1 MKIEMF
7 NLSYIIYAVLF
18 FLLLVFCLLLL
29 KDKSDSYKKRFI
41 SGLLFFALIVHF
53 LKLAFEPY
61 INDPTAIRKITP
73 ENICA
78 LSTLVFPFVF
88 LSKSKV
94 LKDYM
99 FYIGVLS
106 GTLAI
111 FFPVE
116 AFGKDAFIFD
126 TVRFYIAHI
135 IITVAPFLMVAT
147 GLHKLD
153 YHRIYKVPIMFIL
166 VMTIILVNEIIL
178 EEIGLVPLRGEDLLF
193 DGHRNFSM
201 VFGVSDSLPGVSGL
215 LDFFT
220 PKFMMRIP
228 YGEFS
233 GQKKY
238 WPILWA
244 IIPSFVLI
252 GGLSFL
258 LSIWFEKKHMLQDMN
273 SIKDWLNRNIFISKK
288 K

>member
-7 NLSYIIYAVLF
+7 NLYYLIYAALFVLVLVGCLI
-18 FLLLVFCLLLL
+18 FL
-29 KDKSDSYKKRFI
+29 KGKSDAFNKRFI
-41 SGLLFFALIVHF
+41 SGILFFALIVHF
-53 LKLAFEPY
+53 LKLVFEPY
-61 INDPTAIRKITP
+61 INDPTSIRKITP

-78 LSTLVFPFVF
+78 LSTLVFPFIF
-88 LSKSKV
+88 LSKNKV

-99 FYIGVLS
+99 FYMGVLS

-116 AFGKDAFIFD
+116 ALGKDAFIFD
-126 TVRFYIAHI
+126 TIRFYVAHI
-135 IITVAPFLMVAT
+135 IITVAPVLMVAT
-147 GLHKLD
+147 NLHKLD
-153 YHRIYKVPIMFIL
+153 YHRIYKVPIMFLL

-178 EEIGLVPLRGEDLLF
+178 EEIGLTPLRGTDLLT

-201 VFGVSDSLPGVSGL
+201 VFGVSDSLPGVGGL

-220 PKFMMRIP
+220 PNFMMRIP
-228 YGEFS
+228 YGEFA
-233 GQKKY
+233 GEKKY

-244 IIPSFVLI
+244 IVPSFIFI
-252 GGLSFL
+252 GGLSFIL
-258 LSIWFEKKHMLQDMN
+258 AIYFEKDHMLEDLVK
-273 SIKDWLNRNIFISKK
+273 IKNWLRANIFLPKK